1 MSSFCLCKARENT
14 ANLLLSSASYDELSH
29 ERRRLTRMLFTCY
42 TCFSMVQQK
51 CTAHTRIC
59 YCICNS
65 IMDLSLIITYLT
77 AGGAVCNC
85 KLDSGVAFALCSG
98 VRLDK
103 LERLERTSE
112 TGATPREL
120 NIWSSSFR

>member
-14 ANLLLSSASYDELSH
+14 DNLLLSLTIYDELSH
-29 ERRRLTRMLFTCY
+29 ETRSLTRMLCTCD
-42 TCFSMVQQK
+42 TRFSMVQQK
-51 CTAHTRIC
+51 CAAHTIIC

-65 IMDLSLIITYLT
+65 IMGLSLKITYLT
-77 AGGAVCNC
+77 AGGVVCNC

>member
-1 MSSFCLCKARENT
+1 MSSFCLCKAHENT
-14 ANLLLSSASYDELSH
+14 ANLLLSLTSYDELSH
-29 ERRRLTRMLFTCY
+29 ERRRLTRMLCTCD
-42 TCFSMVQQK
+42 TCFSMSKQK
-51 CTAHTRIC
+51 RAAHTIIC
-59 YCICNS
+59 YCIHNS
-65 IMDLSLIITYLT
+65 IMGLSLKITYLT
-77 AGGAVCNC
+77 AGGVVCNS
-85 KLDSGVAFALCSG
+85 KLDSGVPFALCSG